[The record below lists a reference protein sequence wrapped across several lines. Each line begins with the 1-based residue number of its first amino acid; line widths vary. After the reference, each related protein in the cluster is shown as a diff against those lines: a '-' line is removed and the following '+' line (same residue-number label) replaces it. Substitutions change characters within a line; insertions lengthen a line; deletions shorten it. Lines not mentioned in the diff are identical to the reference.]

1 MQNCTKRVGEKLRQ
15 FEARRA
21 DARRMIRM
29 CIELVRTS
37 VCWNEGCLGAP
48 FEGLILGPP
57 RSSGALQALPD
68 KVHTDGCAYG
78 MKTYDTK
85 ELILKSWC
93 IQTSTAEMASR
104 LDMRCQK
111 NHAHAVLEG
120 SARVNATSYYPLR
133 MVRRWV

>member
-1 MQNCTKRVGEKLRQ
+1 MSLFAHLSVGTKVAWEHPLRASSWGLPELQELCKL
-15 FEARRA
+15 
-21 DARRMIRM
+21 
-29 CIELVRTS
+29 
-37 VCWNEGCLGAP
+37 
-48 FEGLILGPP
+48 
-57 RSSGALQALPD
+57 LPH

-78 MKTYDTK
+78 MRTYDTK